1 MEAYYYV
8 VFGVLVAVL
17 AALEFSKSSKD
28 RISTSA
34 AFNAFKN
41 NYLVVYS
48 LMMGMWLPCFIFS
61 YIFGLE
67 SLFFSVVYMY
77 SLRLISPSLMCYVRF
92 ASIET

>member
-1 MEAYYYV
+1 MRQEEQAGGSGAALRFLSARVGFSSVMEAYYYL

-28 RISTSA
+28 RITTSA

-48 LMMGMWLPCFIFS
+48 LMMGNVLAMLHF
-61 YIFGLE
+61 
-67 SLFFSVVYMY
+67 LFY
-77 SLRLISPSLMCYVRF
+77 LW
-92 ASIET
+92 A

>member
-1 MEAYYYV
+1 MEAYYYL

-48 LMMGMWLPCFIFS
+48 LMMGNVLATLHFLLLSLGLNLIFS
-61 YIFGLE
+61 PWFTCT
-67 SLFFSVVYMY
+67 
-77 SLRLISPSLMCYVRF
+77 PYV
-92 ASIET
+92 